1 LRTTTKLESRCARLA
16 EAAQI
21 REPFGMGITRRTTLL
36 SGLPAGL
43 FFAVADA
50 GSATNTLTPAE
61 AKLLDAAFD
70 ARSRAY
76 APYSKFLVG
85 AALLTEDGTVVHG
98 CNVENASYGA
108 TNCAERTA
116 IFAAVAQGKR
126 KFRAIAVVGDL
137 ETPITPCGICR
148 QVLAEFGHD
157 TVVIGSTL
165 KRDTMV
171 TTVGALLPGAFDFEK
186 GRSKI

>member
-1 LRTTTKLESRCARLA
+1 
-16 EAAQI
+16 
-21 REPFGMGITRRTTLL
+21 MGLTRRTTLL

-43 FFAVADA
+43 FLGTADA
-50 GSATNTLTPAE
+50 VQAHETLTAAE
-61 AKLLDAAFD
+61 ARLLDAAFD
-70 ARSRAY
+70 ARRRAY

-85 AALLTEDGTVVHG
+85 AALLTDDGAIVPG
-98 CNVENASYGA
+98 CNVENATYGA

-116 IFAAVAQGKR
+116 VFAAVAQGKR
-126 KFRAIAVVGDL
+126 KFRAIAIVGDL

-157 TVVIGSTL
+157 IVVIGSNL

-186 GRSKI
+186 GRKT

>member
-1 LRTTTKLESRCARLA
+1 MT
-16 EAAQI
+16 
-21 REPFGMGITRRTTLL
+21 FTRRTTLL

-50 GSATNTLTPAE
+50 SSAANTLTPAE
-61 AKLLDAAFD
+61 AKLLDAAFE
-70 ARSRAY
+70 ARQRAY

-85 AALLTEDGTVVHG
+85 AALLTDDGAVVHG

-116 IFAAVAQGKR
+116 IFAAVAQGQR
-126 KFRAIAVVGDL
+126 KFRAIAIVGDL

-148 QVLAEFGHD
+148 QVLSEFGHD
-157 TVVIGSTL
+157 IVVIGSNL

-171 TTVGALLPGAFDFEK
+171 TTVGAMLPGAFDFEK

>member
-1 LRTTTKLESRCARLA
+1 MN
-16 EAAQI
+16 
-21 REPFGMGITRRTTLL
+21 FTRRTTLL

-43 FFAVADA
+43 FLAAVDVSHAKD
-50 GSATNTLTPAE
+50 TLTSAE
-61 AKLLDAAFD
+61 AKLLDAAFE
-70 ARSRAY
+70 ARQRAY

-85 AALLTEDGTVVHG
+85 AALLTEDGTIVHG

-116 IFAAVAQGKR
+116 VFAAVAQGQR
-126 KFRAIAVVGDL
+126 KFRAIAIVGDL

-148 QVLAEFGHD
+148 QVLSEFGHD
-157 TVVIGSTL
+157 IVVIGSNL

-171 TTVGALLPGAFDFEK
+171 TTVGAILPGAFDFEK

>member
-1 LRTTTKLESRCARLA
+1 
-16 EAAQI
+16 
-21 REPFGMGITRRTTLL
+21 MGITRRTTLL

-43 FFAVADA
+43 FFAAADA
-50 GSATNTLTPAE
+50 SSAALTPVE
-61 AKLLDAAFD
+61 VKLLDAAFE
-70 ARSRAY
+70 ARQHAY

-85 AALLTEDGTVVHG
+85 AALLADDDTVFRG

-116 IFAAVAQGKR
+116 VFAAVAQGKR
-126 KFRAIAVVGDL
+126 KFRAIAIVGDL

-148 QVLAEFGHD
+148 QILAEFGHD
-157 TVVIGSTL
+157 TVVIGANL

-186 GRSKI
+186 GKKT

>member
-1 LRTTTKLESRCARLA
+1 MNL
-16 EAAQI
+16 
-21 REPFGMGITRRTTLL
+21 TRRTTLL
-36 SGLPAGL
+36 SGLPVGL
-43 FFAVADA
+43 FLGAVDA
-50 GSATNTLTPAE
+50 SQAGTLTPAE

-70 ARSRAY
+70 ARTRAY
-76 APYSKFLVG
+76 APYSKFQVG
-85 AALLTEDGTVVHG
+85 AALLVDDGTIFHG

-116 IFAAVAQGKR
+116 VFSAVAQGKHN
-126 KFRAIAVVGDL
+126 FRAIAIVGDL

-165 KRDTMV
+165 KRETMV

-186 GRSKI
+186 GRSKP

>member
-1 LRTTTKLESRCARLA
+1 
-16 EAAQI
+16 
-21 REPFGMGITRRTTLL
+21 MGITRRTTLL
-36 SGLPAGL
+36 SSLPAGL
-43 FFAVADA
+43 LLGAADA
-50 GSATNTLTPAE
+50 SQANNTLTAAE

-70 ARSRAY
+70 ARTRAY
-76 APYSKFLVG
+76 APYSKFQVG
-85 AALLTEDGTVVHG
+85 AALLADDGTIFHG

-116 IFAAVAQGKR
+116 VFAAVAQGKR
-126 KFRAIAVVGDL
+126 QFRAIAIVGDL

-165 KRDTMV
+165 KRETMV

-186 GRSKI
+186 GRSKT

>member
-1 LRTTTKLESRCARLA
+1 MAL
-16 EAAQI
+16 
-21 REPFGMGITRRTTLL
+21 TRRTTLV

-43 FFAVADA
+43 FFSAVNASEA
-50 GSATNTLTPAE
+50 HAALTPAE
-61 AKLLDAAFD
+61 AKLLDAAFE
-70 ARSRAY
+70 ARQRAY

-85 AALLTEDGTVVHG
+85 AALLADDGAVIPG
-98 CNVENASYGA
+98 CNVENATYGA

-116 IFAAVAQGKR
+116 VFTAVAQGKR
-126 KFRAIAVVGDL
+126 KFRAIAIVGDL

-165 KRDTMV
+165 KRETMV

-186 GRSKI
+186 GRSK

>member
-1 LRTTTKLESRCARLA
+1 MHFTRRLA
-16 EAAQI
+16 
-21 REPFGMGITRRTTLL
+21 LL
-36 SGLPAGL
+36 SSLPAGL
-43 FFAVADA
+43 LVGARV
-50 GSATNTLTPAE
+50 E
-61 AKLLDAAFD
+61 ARGTKDHPMALSPLQTRLLDQAFE
-70 ARSRAY
+70 ARRHAY

-85 AALLTEDGTVVHG
+85 AALLTDDGTIVQG

-116 IFAAVAQGKR
+116 IFSAVAAGHR
-126 KFRAIAVVGDL
+126 KFSAIAIVGDL

-148 QVLAEFGHD
+148 QVLSEFGKD
-157 TVVIGSTL
+157 IVVIGSNL

-186 GRSKI
+186 GRPKT

>member
-1 LRTTTKLESRCARLA
+1 MN
-16 EAAQI
+16 
-21 REPFGMGITRRTTLL
+21 FTRRTTLL

-43 FFAVADA
+43 FFAAVDVSDA
-50 GSATNTLTPAE
+50 KDTLTPAE
-61 AKLLDAAFD
+61 AKLLDAAFE
-70 ARSRAY
+70 ARQRAY

-85 AALLTEDGTVVHG
+85 AALLTEDGTIVHG

-116 IFAAVAQGKR
+116 VFAAVAQGQR
-126 KFRAIAVVGDL
+126 KFRAIAIVGDL

-148 QVLAEFGHD
+148 QVLSEFGHD
-157 TVVIGSTL
+157 IVVIGSNL

-171 TTVGALLPGAFDFEK
+171 TTVGAILPGAFDFEK